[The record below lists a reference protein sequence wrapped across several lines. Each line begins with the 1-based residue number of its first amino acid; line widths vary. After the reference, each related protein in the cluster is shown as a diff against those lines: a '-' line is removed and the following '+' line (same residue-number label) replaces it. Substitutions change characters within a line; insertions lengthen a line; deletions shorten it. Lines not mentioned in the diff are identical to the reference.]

1 MGHTVLL
8 SNAQKCPRCPK
19 SSQQRTFPFS
29 LLINKYS
36 SCCFNALLRSITMIE
51 QKDGHG
57 IGWNA
62 ECGLCVQVY
71 RASNADFCSSPTL
84 PSLLQS
90 CNTTTSR
97 LFPKHGNTR
106 RCLQTQ
112 TGDKIGLGQVWSG
125 LFRLDQ
131 PWSALVRFGQAWS
144 GGGRCVACS
153 LHPAV
158 WILASRKNE
167 ASVLTNTGALS

>member
-51 QKDGHG
+51 QNDAHG

-71 RASNADFCSSPTL
+71 REQALLTSAHPQPCPRFCRVATQSRVGCFQNTETL
-84 PSLLQS
+84 DAAY
-90 CNTTTSR
+90 
-97 LFPKHGNTR
+97 KHRQETK
-106 RCLQTQ
+106 L
-112 TGDKIGLGQVWSG
+112 
-125 LFRLDQ
+125 
-131 PWSALVRFGQAWS
+131 ALVRFGQVCLGLVSLGQPWS
-144 GGGRCVACS
+144 G
-153 LHPAV
+153 
-158 WILASRKNE
+158 LARLGQVVE
-167 ASVLTNTGALS
+167 GA

>member
-1 MGHTVLL
+1 MGHAVLL
-8 SNAQKCPRCPK
+8 SNAQKCPRCPN

-51 QKDGHG
+51 QKDDYG

-71 RASNADFCSSPTL
+71 KEQALLTSAHPQPCPPFCRVATQPRV
-84 PSLLQS
+84 
-90 CNTTTSR
+90 R

-112 TGDKIGLGQVWSG
+112 TGDKIGLGQAWSG
-125 LFRLDQ
+125 L
-131 PWSALVRFGQAWS
+131 VRIGQAWPGLVRWWKVRS
-144 GGGRCVACS
+144 LQPAPSCVNS
-153 LHPAV
+153 H
-158 WILASRKNE
+158 
-167 ASVLTNTGALS
+167 

>member
-1 MGHTVLL
+1 MGHAVLL
-8 SNAQKCPRCPK
+8 SNAQKCPRCPN

-29 LLINKYS
+29 LLIKKILIILLSSPYS
-36 SCCFNALLRSITMIE
+36 VASLWYDKRWPWDRLKRRMRTLRPSF
-51 QKDGHG
+51 Q
-57 IGWNA
+57 
-62 ECGLCVQVY
+62 
-71 RASNADFCSSPTL
+71 RASTADFCSSPTL

-125 LFRLDQ
+125 LFRLGQ
-131 PWSALVRFGQAWS
+131 PWSALVRFGQVVRSLQPAPSCVNSHQPQKWS
-144 GGGRCVACS
+144 VSVNKHC
-153 LHPAV
+153 
-158 WILASRKNE
+158 LAHCPSQC
-167 ASVLTNTGALS
+167 

>member
-51 QKDGHG
+51 QKDDYG

-71 RASNADFCSSPTL
+71 REQALLTSAHPQPCPRFCRVATQPRVSCFQNMETL
-84 PSLLQS
+84 DAAY
-90 CNTTTSR
+90 
-97 LFPKHGNTR
+97 KHR
-106 RCLQTQ
+106 RETKLALVR
-112 TGDKIGLGQVWSG
+112 LGQDWSG
-125 LFRLDQ
+125 LVRWWKVRSLQ
-131 PWSALVRFGQAWS
+131 PAPS
-144 GGGRCVACS
+144 CVNS
-153 LHPAV
+153 H
-158 WILASRKNE
+158 
-167 ASVLTNTGALS
+167 